1 MHITGLA
8 EGAVGYDDAQS
19 NVVVPDDI
27 KAAIEE
33 IRQQIVDG
41 TLVPPE
47 SMDEI
52 DSWVAANQY
61 SK

>member
-1 MHITGLA
+1 M
-8 EGAVGYDDAQS
+8 GYDDAQS